1 MPVYFISEGDLRDR
15 SVSVTGSLH
24 RHLQASLRTQPGEEL
39 WLAVPSRRRFRV
51 RVTQMDRRGLTADI
65 LEERALPPQRHPQV
79 DLVLAIL
86 KGEKMD
92 WVVQKSTELGVRSI
106 TPLLSERT
114 IVRAQAARSTKQVE
128 RWQRIA
134 HEAAQ
139 QAERWDIPQVQG
151 PQTFE
156 EFHQR
161 CPDHRARVILCE
173 RSQTSSLSE
182 VALPSEPAGTL
193 ALLVGPEGGW
203 SPQEVE
209 TAVTH
214 GQVPVSL
221 GSRILRA
228 ETAAL
233 AALSILQSRLGNLG

>member
-139 QAERWDIPQVQG
+139 QAERWDIPQVQS
-151 PQTFE
+151 PHTLE
-156 EFHQR
+156 AYHQR
-161 CPDHRARVILCE
+161 SADHRVRLILCE
-173 RSQTSSLSE
+173 RSQASSLSA
-182 VALPSEPAGTL
+182 VALPSEPAETL

-203 SPQEVE
+203 STQEVDA
-209 TAVTH
+209 AVIH
-214 GQVPVSL
+214 GHVPVSL

-233 AALSILQSRLGNLG
+233 AALSVVQSRLGNLG